1 MRTQN
6 FFDVGAAEMTYS
18 LSEDLKCLA
27 VMGNYTKLLVD
38 PAKPLADSN
47 IIRNSYQWSEEEN
60 EITVS
65 FNN

>member
-1 MRTQN
+1 
-6 FFDVGAAEMTYS
+6 MTYS

-47 IIRNSYQWSEEEN
+47 IIRNAYQWSEEEN
-60 EITVS
+60 EIPVS